1 MKVLH
6 LGDRR
11 ETRDRLPKPIG
22 THRVSNREGAIIS
35 QGGKGRIFLFFKKK
49 HLARKLPII
58 EDERV
63 KCLDYT
69 EFLGEVKNH
78 LKYTTL
84 RKNITFIREADT
96 RVQLQ
101 GATQI
106 FFLEDK
112 EERGNSH
119 VGHIQTKLTQNPSV
133 YNKLKCGSAGRGPS
147 YQSNRPSGSPSGY
160 KNKKVI
166 RQQNH
171 Q

>member
-1 MKVLH
+1 M
-6 LGDRR
+6 
-11 ETRDRLPKPIG
+11 
-22 THRVSNREGAIIS
+22 
-35 QGGKGRIFLFFKKK
+35 
-49 HLARKLPII
+49 
-58 EDERV
+58 
-63 KCLDYT
+63 LDYT

-84 RKNITFIREADT
+84 RKNITFIREANLQ

-133 YNKLKCGSAGRGPS
+133 YNKLKYGSTGRGLATRVTVLLAP
-147 YQSNRPSGSPSGY
+147 PAVTKTKG
-160 KNKKVI
+160 
-166 RQQNH
+166 H
-171 Q
+171 